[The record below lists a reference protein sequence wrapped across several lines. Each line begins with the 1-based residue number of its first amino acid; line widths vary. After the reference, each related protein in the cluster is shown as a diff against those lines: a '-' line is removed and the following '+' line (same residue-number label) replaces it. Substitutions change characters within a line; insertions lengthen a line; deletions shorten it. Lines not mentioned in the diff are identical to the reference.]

1 MSANSTRH
9 NEANFDDAFLAYIE
23 AGELRVPQSP
33 DGKVMG
39 LTARNSVDGWVTDV
53 EWVAA
58 SGRATLYSFV
68 IYHMQYDPNRP
79 TPYNVAFIELAEGP
93 RLISTVIIDDLDALS
108 VGMSLIAEFDSDGL
122 LVFKPVD

>member
-9 NEANFDDAFLAYIE
+9 NEENFDDAFLAYIE